1 LNKELLNTGL
11 SPAQQWDI
19 SGRESQ
25 IQAFQALADILKEK
39 KRQSISLKEI
49 EIIIQLRI
57 DELKRTKEIYE
68 FYLVKN

>member
-1 LNKELLNTGL
+1 MNKELLNTGL

-19 SGRESQ
+19 SGREVQ
-25 IQAFQALADILKEK
+25 IQAFQGLAEILKKK

-49 EIIIQLRI
+49 ELIIQLRI